1 MSSFYLLSYKSVPLG
16 IYNKL
21 HYLFDYILELVR
33 FPDKTV
39 DLSKIEINIFEVNI
53 GYPSSSLRFRL
64 DNRVYLEETNGKRV
78 EMCSET
84 FSRFK
89 KIQKYYEN
97 TKTKKNVKVIAKKE
111 EKPLKTEE
119 IVEKIVKQL
128 SPEEIKEIEEKQKK
142 VNEEQKQTIY
152 EMNRLKRHMKLVD
165 KWMNKYNTDLQLF
178 KDFKEKREN
187 DESFEIPE
195 MFIEINNFFEEME
208 DIENCFSDYF
218 IKFNTDSEL
227 DINELEEL
235 MGEIES
241 DSDDTDSIN
250 ES

>member
-21 HYLFDYILELVR
+21 YYLFDYILELVR

-111 EKPLKTEE
+111 EKR
-119 IVEKIVKQL
+119 VEIVKQL

-187 DESFEIPE
+187 DESFEIPG
-195 MFIEINNFFEEME
+195 MFIETNKFFEEME

>member
-97 TKTKKNVKVIAKKE
+97 TKTKKNVIAKKE

-195 MFIEINNFFEEME
+195 MFIETNNFFEEME